1 MSFSAFETID
11 EVQTLYNIIDRQVE
25 FIIEQPFALSS
36 EFLTVYKFNA
46 ENVHTEASEAA
57 RRETIIYPV
66 LAEAFRLHADML
78 SLFIEKAMPDSG
90 DEKLSGTPDYLIG
103 KRSPLGRAVLSSP
116 LLTVIEAKQNN
127 FNKGWAACLAEMI
140 AMQLINSDSTMP
152 VYGIVTDGPD
162 WDFGRLTSNILE
174 RDRHRFHTIDLE
186 RLLGAVNYVFEQ
198 MVASVR

>member
-11 EVQTLYNIIDRQVE
+11 EVQTLYNIVDRPVA
-25 FIIEQPFALSS
+25 FIEEQPFTLSP
-36 EFLTVYKFNA
+36 EFLTVYKFNTK
-46 ENVHTEASEAA
+46 NVHTEASEAA

-66 LAEAFRLHADML
+66 LTEAFRLHTDTL
-78 SLFIEKAMPDSG
+78 SMFIEKAMPDSG

-103 KRSPLGRAVLSSP
+103 KRSPLGRAVLSLP
-116 LLTVIEAKQNN
+116 LLAVIEAKQNN

-140 AMQLINSDSTMP
+140 AMQLVNGDSTKT

-162 WDFGRLTSNILE
+162 WDFGRLTGTTLE
-174 RDRHRFHTIDLE
+174 RDRHRFHTVDLE

-198 MVASVR
+198 MVTSAR